1 MSLDHELRHALRRKP
16 APPDLTDR
24 VMARLEERTVGP
36 GTRPSASPRMLAS
49 RWLAAAAAIMLTA
62 AGGAQYYSHRQA
74 VAEAERVQSDV
85 RLALQITSEKLAL
98 LQRRLQ
104 EPHR

>member
-1 MSLDHELRHALRRKP
+1 MNLDHELRHAFRRKP
-16 APPDLTDR
+16 PPSDLTDR
-24 VMARLEERTVGP
+24 VMAQLEERNAGP
-36 GTRPSASPRMLAS
+36 PTRSSAWPLAS
-49 RWLAAAAAIMLTA
+49 RWLAAAAAIMLT